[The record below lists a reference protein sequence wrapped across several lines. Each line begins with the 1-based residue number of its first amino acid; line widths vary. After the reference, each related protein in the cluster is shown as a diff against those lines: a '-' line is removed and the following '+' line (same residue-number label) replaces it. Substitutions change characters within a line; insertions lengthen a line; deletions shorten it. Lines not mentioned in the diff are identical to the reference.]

1 MDILIENRQ
10 RDVFFQDDGHI
21 IFIPQGWADF
31 FYEVDEE
38 DGPCVYGYG
47 YGQHAGETLWY
58 PVDKVNKLPE
68 VTEEQAKQI
77 DPDLFKELD
86 RIDKEG

>member
-1 MDILIENRQ
+1 
-10 RDVFFQDDGHI
+10 
-21 IFIPQGWADF
+21 
-31 FYEVDEE
+31 
-38 DGPCVYGYG
+38 
-47 YGQHAGETLWY
+47 
-58 PVDKVNKLPE
+58 VDKVNKLPE